1 MSDKWRRLLPQGNQ
15 EWLVT
20 FGIQAAT
27 QVVMAGIFA
36 YRGSYWLT
44 AWSLVLTLVCLF
56 FMRHVARK
64 ITKPQVVKPSYLN
77 EQPSPLG
84 ESVKSGAW
92 LRAPKI
98 YLFNAEDDPAK
109 PCWHGHDVW
118 GECVECGRALGYK
131 PGAYRCTDTGSELS
145 QEDHDRLFLEHLKP
159 GCTKGDK

>member
-56 FMRHVARK
+56 FMRHIARK

-77 EQPSPLG
+77 EPSPLG
-84 ESVKSGAW
+84 ESW
-92 LRAPKI
+92 LGQTQRAVFGTPIHIDNGVPDGHADGINTKKRKATRLNLHTGEEI
-98 YLFNAEDDPAK
+98 DVSHLYFPRPRTEED
-109 PCWHGHDVW
+109 G
-118 GECVECGRALGYK
+118 
-131 PGAYRCTDTGSELS
+131 
-145 QEDHDRLFLEHLKP
+145 DRDFLEHLKP
-159 GCTKGDK
+159 GCTQKGEK